1 MIYLDKLIRVILLE
15 EGQTLLSLE
24 DLGISQDDLEDLFE
38 GIYEQARPYAQR
50 FIRKTMRGSM
60 SPITL
65 PDAVAVKRVTYN
77 VYEGFTRPVP
87 DVPDNM
93 WDFDPHTRQFRSF
106 ASTSYVVEYL
116 TYPKCDYLDLSEVLT
131 RQGDKIFFNLPCDF
145 NPETLVLSQGS
156 LTATCE
162 RSSVEGEYNLVGSL
176 GQGII
181 SRRRQGALSLS
192 EQAKEEL
199 VSLNYKTKYKAIE
212 EWDMKVEIFVV
223 WFKAA
228 LLSLIGSIKEQ
239 AGNID
244 PAALPFDVNR
254 DTLLGRA
261 RELWTK
267 VEDLKISKSAWYEF

>member
-1 MIYLDKLIRVILLE
+1 MIYLDRLIRVVLLE
-15 EGQTLLSLE
+15 EGQTLISLD
-24 DLGISQDDLEDLFE
+24 DLGITQEDLEDLFE
-38 GIYEQARPYAQR
+38 GVYEQARPYAQR
-50 FIRKTMRGSM
+50 YIRKTMRGSM

-65 PDAVAVKRVTYN
+65 PEAVAVKRVTYN

-93 WDFDPHTRQFRSF
+93 WDFDPHTKQFRSF

-116 TYPKCDYLDLSEVLT
+116 TYPKCDYLEISEVLT
-131 RQGDKIFFNLPCDF
+131 QKNGKIFFNLPCDY
-145 NPETLVLSQGS
+145 NPESLVLTQGN
-156 LTATCE
+156 LKATCE
-162 RSSVEGEYNLVGSL
+162 KSSIAGEYNLRGDL
-176 GQGII
+176 GTGLI
-181 SRRRQGALSLS
+181 SKRRELAISLS
-192 EQAKEEL
+192 DVAKEEL
-199 VSLNYKTKYKAIE
+199 ISLSYRTKYKAIE
-212 EWDMKVEIFVV
+212 EWDMKVEVFVV

-261 RELWTK
+261 RELWAK
-267 VEDLKISKSAWYEF
+267 VDELKINKSAWYEF